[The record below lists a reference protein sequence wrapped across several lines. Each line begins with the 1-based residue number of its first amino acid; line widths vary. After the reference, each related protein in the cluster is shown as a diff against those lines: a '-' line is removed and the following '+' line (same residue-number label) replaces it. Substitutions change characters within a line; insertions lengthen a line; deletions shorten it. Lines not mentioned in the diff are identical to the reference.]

1 MKRDTGGMVQVGMNR
16 KSLIDFTTR
25 ERLYKIIGGKWEPVI
40 TGSIQMSID
49 GTMGHLWTM

>member
-25 ERLYKIIGGKWEPVI
+25 ERLYKIIGGK
-40 TGSIQMSID
+40 
-49 GTMGHLWTM
+49 